1 MIDAQRLKRKLIN
14 NLIISPENKKII
26 LVKDVSH
33 PPLNPNT
40 INTFTHSTDIDSYLS
55 EMDIIYNIPITNTDL
70 VSSIPNILMNN
81 PMSNT
86 IQDVIHF
93 VKRSIYSH
101 PKGSF
106 ILYLA
111 HFDTILHHFNKDDIK
126 LFIDQLNHC
135 QDRFNIQIILYSETQ
150 SDQLNKKKLKKSK
163 DKITIIHPI
172 RTDPIESKKFQ

>member
-1 MIDAQRLKRKLIN
+1 
-14 NLIISPENKKII
+14 
-26 LVKDVSH
+26 
-33 PPLNPNT
+33 
-40 INTFTHSTDIDSYLS
+40 
-55 EMDIIYNIPITNTDL
+55 
-70 VSSIPNILMNN
+70 
-81 PMSNT
+81 MSNT